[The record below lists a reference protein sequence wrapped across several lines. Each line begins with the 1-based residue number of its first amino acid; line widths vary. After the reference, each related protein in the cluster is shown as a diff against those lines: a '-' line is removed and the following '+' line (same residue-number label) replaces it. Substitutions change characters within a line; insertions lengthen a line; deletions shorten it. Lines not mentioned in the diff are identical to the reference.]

1 MTESGSKSS
10 SNGLESILNDP
21 QSIALIKGDSEK
33 SDVVKASTE
42 VPLLLAEYAKQL
54 SSEPF
59 TGVPPHHGR
68 DIEEVLNTSI
78 LRKFSNLSFDSVP
91 QKVLDETE
99 HDELANIL
107 KSLETFDASAYVKP
121 VKKRNVRLPA
131 LEPAPVQK
139 PEPDSVSTSDAV
151 QVLVSVEDKKEVESG
166 VQASSKNSPASEA
179 ASKTETKPATRKTK
193 KSTKSE
199 NSKQEQALEDEADFT
214 LSPSLYLMSDELT
227 PDQKCQYSAVY
238 DFLSLQH
245 KVPKDGE
252 ESEGKIA
259 QMLLSLHAERPKACG
274 QLLKYFMGVLSPEDV
289 ALVKERFLAPSKGL
303 NVSPVTQVDLGT
315 NEGESAASI
324 DVTSKT
330 EAEVEAISG
339 SNENL
344 VVNSFNA
351 SNPNFHDGIVAK
363 FVNTGAVN
371 GDKPASATDL
381 TSNPGTEQ
389 PEHKFSSMDEI
400 WASAQALGL
409 MSDDNEANDVVLV
422 QKAGATSKPIT
433 QSGPV
438 DGKVA
443 RYETCPNFIQFKWMF
458 DAVKKGLK
466 KYKNENGE
474 EFSDLKLEEVTG
486 KGASRSLA
494 VGDMFI
500 SNHVFFLVADI
511 GESSVTYKTKHRS
524 RGQARIHVITDAG
537 TESRPFDTSFI
548 SRFDAYKDSRRIV
561 ECSPNGFI
569 LMKRIK
575 EQCAYFLQNHPI
587 QGYIYI
593 LRSLSTDPVLVN
605 YQEHSELLKIGYS
618 TTPVEER
625 IADAMHETTYLEAP
639 VEVLATFECRD
650 IDPRVLEQA
659 IHTLLNSRRL
669 NVQLKSKQTGRV
681 YRPQE
686 WFTISL
692 EVASEVIKRILDG
705 SIVKYHLNPAN
716 GRLIPNKIV

>member
-10 SNGLESILNDP
+10 SNGLESIFNDP

-99 HDELANIL
+99 HDELAHIL
-107 KSLETFDASAYVKP
+107 KSLETFDASAYIKP

-131 LEPAPVQK
+131 LEPATVQK
-139 PEPDSVSTSDAV
+139 PEPDSVSTSDKA
-151 QVLVSVEDKKEVESG
+151 QVLVSFEDKKEVESG
-166 VQASSKNSPASEA
+166 VHASSQNSPASEA

-259 QMLLSLHAERPKACG
+259 QMLVSLHAERPKACG

-324 DVTSKT
+324 DVTSKP
-330 EAEVEAISG
+330 EDE
-339 SNENL
+339 
-344 VVNSFNA
+344 
-351 SNPNFHDGIVAK
+351 
-363 FVNTGAVN
+363 
-371 GDKPASATDL
+371 SATDL

-422 QKAGATSKPIT
+422 PKVGSTSKPIT

-443 RYETCPNFIQFKWMF
+443 RYDTCPNFIQFKWMF

-466 KYKNENGE
+466 KYKNESGE

-494 VGDMFI
+494 IGDVFI

-511 GESSVTYKTKHRS
+511 GESSVTYKTKHS
-524 RGQARIHVITDAG
+524 TRGQARIHVITDAG

-575 EQCAYFLQNHPI
+575 EQCAYFLQNHPV

-639 VEVLATFECRD
+639 VEVLAIFECRD